1 MRNVFCQSL
10 AALAADPAFVFLTG
24 DLGFMALEPLREAMG
39 ERFINAGVAEQNM
52 VSVAAGLAKQGMKP
66 WCYSIAPFIYARA
79 LEQIRNDVCL
89 HNLGVVLV
97 GNGGGYGYG
106 VMGATHH
113 STNDYG
119 TIGCQPG
126 IHSYIPA
133 FDGDVAHI
141 IAKLI
146 ATPEPAYLRLG
157 LSEQPKDLP
166 LPPYA
171 AWRKL
176 HSGDGA
182 TLLVCG
188 PLVGGIITAAMAS
201 ERRPC
206 VWLLSELPI
215 TDIPSEFISDLKRSN
230 KLVVVEEHVAAGG
243 AGQAV
248 AARLLSDG
256 NAPRRFIH
264 LHATAEVPHRY
275 GSQKYHRK
283 ACGIDPQSVLEA
295 CAREPRILEKLI

>member
-10 AALAADPAFVFLTG
+10 LAAATDPAFVFLTG

-39 ERFINAGVAEQNM
+39 DRFINAGIAEQNM
-52 VSVAAGLAKQGMKP
+52 VSVAAGMARQGLKP

-89 HNLGVVLV
+89 HGLGVVLV

-126 IHSYIPA
+126 IRSYIPA
-133 FDGDVAHI
+133 FDSDVAHV

-157 LSEQPKDLP
+157 LSEQPKDLR
-166 LPPYA
+166 LLPYA
-171 AWRKL
+171 PWEKL
-176 HSGDGA
+176 IDGDGA
-182 TLLVCG
+182 TILVCG
-188 PLVGGIITAAMAS
+188 PLVGGIVSAAMANQ
-201 ERRPC
+201 RRPSIW
-206 VWLLSELPI
+206 VLRELPV
-215 TDIPSEFISDLKRSN
+215 DRIPDDFIRDLARSR
-230 KLVVVEEHVAAGG
+230 KLVIVEEHVAAGG

-248 AARLLSDG
+248 ATRLLLDG
-256 NAPRRFIH
+256 HAPRRFIH
-264 LHATAEVPHRY
+264 LHASAEVPHRY
-275 GSQKYHRK
+275 GSQRYHRK
-283 ACGIDPQSVLEA
+283 VCGIDPESVLKA
-295 CAREPRILEKLI
+295 CHQ

>member
-10 AALAADPAFVFLTG
+10 LAAAADPAFVFLTG
-24 DLGFMALEPLREAMG
+24 DLGFMALEPLRDAMG
-39 ERFINAGVAEQNM
+39 DRFINAGVAEQNM
-52 VSVAAGLAKQGMKP
+52 ISVAAGLARENFKP

-89 HNLGVVLV
+89 HSLGVTLV

-126 IHSYIPA
+126 IRSYIPA
-133 FDGDVAHI
+133 FDGDVAQV

-146 ATPEPAYLRLG
+146 ARPEPAYLRLG
-157 LSEQPKDLP
+157 LSEQPKDFALP
-166 LPPYA
+166 AYA
-171 AWRKL
+171 PWRKL
-176 HSGDGA
+176 LAGERA

-188 PLVGGIITAAMAS
+188 PLVGGIVSVALAK
-201 ERRPC
+201 EHRPT
-206 VWLLSELPI
+206 VWLLSELPVANLPADFLQ
-215 TDIPSEFISDLKRSN
+215 DIERSG
-230 KLVVVEEHVAAGG
+230 KLVIVEEHVAAGG

-256 NAPRRFIH
+256 HPPRQFVH

-275 GSQKYHRK
+275 GSQKYHRRV
-283 ACGIDPQSVLEA
+283 CGIDPEAVLAA
-295 CAREPRILEKLI
+295 CGAT

>member
-10 AALAADPAFVFLTG
+10 LAAAADPAFVFLTG

-39 ERFINAGVAEQNM
+39 SRFINAGVAEQNM
-52 VSVAAGLAKQGMKP
+52 VSVAAGLARRHFKP

-89 HNLGVVLV
+89 HNLGVTLV

-113 STNDYG
+113 SINDYG

-126 IHSYIPA
+126 ICSYIPA
-133 FDGDVAHI
+133 FDSDVAHV

-146 ATPEPAYLRLG
+146 AKPEPAYLRLG
-157 LSEQPKDLP
+157 LSEQPAALV
-166 LPPYA
+166 LPPYSP
-171 AWRKL
+171 WRKL
-176 HSGDGA
+176 VDGDGA

-188 PLVGGIITAAMAS
+188 PLVGGIVTAALAS
-201 ERRPC
+201 ARRPAI
-206 VWLLSELPI
+206 WLVSEMPI
-215 TDIPSEFISDLKRSN
+215 ADIPAAFVDDLERSR

-243 AGQAV
+243 VGQAV
-248 AARLLSDG
+248 AARLLGDG
-256 NAPRRFIH
+256 HAPKRMVH
-264 LHATAEVPHRY
+264 LHASAEVAHGY

-283 ACGIDPQSVLEA
+283 LCGIDPEAVLDA
-295 CAREPRILEKLI
+295 CVARSG